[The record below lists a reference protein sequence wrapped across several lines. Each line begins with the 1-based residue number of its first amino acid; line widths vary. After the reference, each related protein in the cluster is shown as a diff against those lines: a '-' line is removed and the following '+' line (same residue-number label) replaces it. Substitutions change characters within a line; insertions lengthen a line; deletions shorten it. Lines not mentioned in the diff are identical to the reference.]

1 MPLRSRVLQL
11 VETAVPLSLS
21 VLVIV
26 ALSAWSLSDPGPSG
40 KALAST
46 PATPT
51 ASAASG
57 YWLVGTDGGVF
68 NFGDAQFHGSAGSL
82 HLNAPIVGMATTPD
96 GSGYWLVAS
105 DGGVFTYG
113 DAVFHGST
121 GGLHLNAPIVG
132 MATTPD
138 GGGYWLVASDG
149 GIFTYGDAVFHGS
162 TGGLHLNKPVVGM
175 AAAPGGG
182 YWLVASDGGVFTY
195 GDAVFHGSTG
205 GLHLNAPIVGVAA
218 TPDGGGYWLVASD
231 GGIFTNGDA
240 VFHGST
246 GGLHLNKPVVGMAAA
261 PGGGYWLVASD
272 GGIFSYGD
280 AVFHGSTGGLH
291 LNAPVVA
298 AASEPGGSGGG
309 GTTTQPSG
317 GPCVTGDNS
326 GLPAS
331 GGAFDDPADINNS
344 NGYNTYVAANVF
356 SDFDLHNNIKLCGNS
371 ASNWN
376 MTWNAADAGDAGG
389 GAVQGYP
396 DIQQL
401 YTDWGPNTSAGPT
414 PISALTS
421 LTSTFNTTNPSDSIG
436 QWEMAYDLWFNNYG
450 SDIMIWENT
459 STARGIISNYGGA
472 NILNPNVSI
481 DGNSYTLIDYCGQ
494 DTCPLSQD
502 PELMLVRNTNVNAG
516 TENILDDLHW
526 LQSNGYLGAGD
537 ALGQVDFGW
546 EICDSDSQ
554 NLTMAVDGYTLTRT
568 PENAG

>member
-1 MPLRSRVLQL
+1 
-11 VETAVPLSLS
+11 
-21 VLVIV
+21 V
-26 ALSAWSLSDPGPSG
+26 AS
-40 KALAST
+40 
-46 PATPT
+46 
-51 ASAASG
+51 
-57 YWLVGTDGGVF
+57 DGGIF
-68 NFGDAQFHGSAGSL
+68 SYGDAQFYGSAGSL
-82 HLNAPIVGMATTPD
+82 PLNKPIV
-96 GSGYWLVAS
+96 S
-105 DGGVFTYG
+105 
-113 DAVFHGST
+113 
-121 GGLHLNAPIVG
+121 

-162 TGGLHLNKPVVGM
+162 TGGLHLN
-175 AAAPGGG
+175 
-182 YWLVASDGGVFTY
+182 
-195 GDAVFHGSTG
+195 
-205 GLHLNAPIVGVAA
+205 
-218 TPDGGGYWLVASD
+218 
-231 GGIFTNGDA
+231 
-240 VFHGST
+240 
-246 GGLHLNKPVVGMAAA
+246 
-261 PGGGYWLVASD
+261 
-272 GGIFSYGD
+272 
-280 AVFHGSTGGLH
+280 
-291 LNAPVVA
+291 APVAA
-298 AASEPGGSGGG
+298 AASEPGGLGGG

-344 NGYNTYVAANVF
+344 NGYNTYVEANVF

-371 ASNWN
+371 AGNWN
-376 MTWNAADAGDAGG
+376 MTWSAADGGDGGG

-396 DIQQL
+396 DIQEL
-401 YTDWGPNTSAGPT
+401 YTDWGPNTSVGPT

-459 STARGIISNYGGA
+459 STARGIISNYGAA

-554 NLTMAVDGYTLTRT
+554 NLTMAVNSYTLTRT
-568 PENAG
+568 PENAS